1 MKDQETNEKMEK
13 LMAGMGPAALR
24 NMRELLN
31 NPATPINARVQM
43 IGMILERTMG
53 KPEETM
59 RLLME
64 KEDRDAA
71 EARIA
76 EIIRLAKGRTDEE
89 E

>member
-1 MKDQETNEKMEK
+1 MDQKMNEVMEK

-31 NPATPINARVQM
+31 NPATPINTRVQL
-43 IGMILERTMG
+43 IDMILERTMG

-64 KEDRDAA
+64 KEDREAA
-71 EARIA
+71 EERMA
-76 EIIRLAKGRTDEE
+76 EIIRLAKKGR
-89 E
+89 

>member
-1 MKDQETNEKMEK
+1 MDQKMNEVMEK

-31 NPATPINARVQM
+31 NPATPINTRVQL
-43 IGMILERTMG
+43 IDMILERTMG

-64 KEDRDAA
+64 KEDREAA
-71 EARIA
+71 EERMA
-76 EIIRLAKGRTDEE
+76 EIIRLAKTEKE
-89 E
+89 

>member
-1 MKDQETNEKMEK
+1 MDKKMNEVMEK

-31 NPATPINARVQM
+31 NPATPINTRVQL
-43 IGMILERTMG
+43 IDMILERTMG

-64 KEDRDAA
+64 KENREAA
-71 EARIA
+71 EERMA
-76 EIIRLAKGRTDEE
+76 EIIRLANTKKE
-89 E
+89 

>member
-1 MKDQETNEKMEK
+1 MDQKMNEVMEK

-31 NPATPINARVQM
+31 NPATPINTRVQL
-43 IGMILERTMG
+43 IDMILERTMG

-64 KEDRDAA
+64 KEDREAA
-71 EARIA
+71 EERMA
-76 EIIRLAKGRTDEE
+76 EIIRLAKTKKE
-89 E
+89 

>member
-1 MKDQETNEKMEK
+1 MDKKMNEVMEK

-31 NPATPINARVQM
+31 NPATPINTRVQL
-43 IGMILERTMG
+43 IDMILERTMG

-64 KEDRDAA
+64 KEDREAA
-71 EARIA
+71 EERMA
-76 EIIRLAKGRTDEE
+76 EIIRLAKTKKE
-89 E
+89 

>member
-1 MKDQETNEKMEK
+1 MDKKMNEVMEK

-31 NPATPINARVQM
+31 NPATPTSARVQM
-43 IGMILERTMG
+43 IDMILERTMG

-64 KEDRDAA
+64 KEDREAA
-71 EARIA
+71 EERMA
-76 EIIRLAKGRTDEE
+76 EIIRLAKKRE
-89 E
+89 

>member
-1 MKDQETNEKMEK
+1 MDKKMNEVMEK

-31 NPATPINARVQM
+31 NPAMPTNARVQM
-43 IGMILERTMG
+43 IDMILERTMG

-64 KEDRDAA
+64 KEDREAA
-71 EARIA
+71 EERMA
-76 EIIRLAKGRTDEE
+76 EIIRLAKKRE
-89 E
+89 

>member
-1 MKDQETNEKMEK
+1 MDKKMNEVMEK

-31 NPATPINARVQM
+31 NPATPINTRVQL
-43 IGMILERTMG
+43 IDMILERTMG

-64 KEDRDAA
+64 KEDREAA
-71 EARIA
+71 EERMA
-76 EIIRLAKGRTDEE
+76 EIIRLAKKKRE
-89 E
+89 

>member
-1 MKDQETNEKMEK
+1 MDQKMNEVMEK

-31 NPATPINARVQM
+31 NPATPINTRVQL
-43 IGMILERTMG
+43 IDMILERTMG

-64 KEDRDAA
+64 KEDREAA
-71 EARIA
+71 EERMA
-76 EIIRLAKGRTDEE
+76 EIIRLAKQSR
-89 E
+89 

>member
-1 MKDQETNEKMEK
+1 MNEVMEK

-31 NPATPINARVQM
+31 NPATPINTRVQL
-43 IGMILERTMG
+43 IDMILERTMG

-64 KEDRDAA
+64 KEDREAA
-71 EARIA
+71 EERMA
-76 EIIRLAKGRTDEE
+76 EIIRLAKTKKE
-89 E
+89 

>member
-1 MKDQETNEKMEK
+1 MDQKMNEVMEK

-31 NPATPINARVQM
+31 NPATPINTRVQL
-43 IGMILERTMG
+43 IDMILERTMG

-64 KEDRDAA
+64 KEDREAA
-71 EARIA
+71 EERMA
-76 EIIRLAKGRTDEE
+76 EIIRLAKKKRE
-89 E
+89 

>member
-1 MKDQETNEKMEK
+1 MDKKMNEVMEK

-31 NPATPINARVQM
+31 NPATPINTRVQL
-43 IGMILERTMG
+43 IDMILERTMG

-64 KEDRDAA
+64 KENREAA
-71 EARIA
+71 EERMA
-76 EIIRLAKGRTDEE
+76 EIIRLAKTKKE
-89 E
+89 